1 MVAGTHLFY
10 VVLYFTVKFV
20 LQTGAMSVL
29 LANYAKFELLMT
41 PSQHEE
47 CFFSYRKEGVKHPD
61 KTAYARFYTRLWEN
75 GMEVNADGIDDTRE
89 ERNWTTLGRVLAPL
103 YFEQKDWVPRISDH
117 LHDLLMKHYKPPRQ
131 GIQFFFI
138 VNKFLSPLSRFL
150 IEC

>member
-1 MVAGTHLFY
+1 MVAGTYLFY
-10 VVLYFTVKFV
+10 FVLYFIVKFV
-20 LQTGAMSVL
+20 LQTGAMSVF

-61 KTAYARFYTRLWEN
+61 KMAYARFYSHLWEN
-75 GMEVNADGIDDTRE
+75 GMEVDLNGIDDTRE

-117 LHDLLMKHYKPPRQ
+117 LHKLLLKHYKPPPQ
-131 GIQFFFI
+131 GIEFVLLLTSFFH
-138 VNKFLSPLSRFL
+138 L
-150 IEC
+150 